1 MNKLPENVEK
11 CVEDFVDTARQ
22 AFGAD
27 LVSAILF
34 GSAATGELRA
44 TSDVN
49 LLLVIKRFE
58 QRSAD
63 LMRDPMRLAHAAIQL
78 NVMFLLEDEVKA
90 AVEAFAVKF
99 ADIAT
104 RHRVLIGHD
113 PFANINVSRD
123 SLLRRLDQVLLNLQL
138 RLRERY
144 VSLSLR
150 EEQLA
155 HFIADAAPPLR
166 SSAASILQLE
176 GRDELAGKLAL
187 EQIVAESSRPE
198 FEHLLHNMSEA
209 RKRGYLAPGV
219 APSTAMNLIQ
229 LTRYLRERAGRIQ

>member
-1 MNKLPENVEK
+1 MNNLPEDVEK
-11 CVEDFVDTARQ
+11 CVEIFVDSARQ

-27 LVSAILF
+27 LVSVVLF

-49 LLLVIKRFE
+49 LLLVTTRFE
-58 QRSAD
+58 QRCAD
-63 LMRDPMRLAHAAIQL
+63 MIRDPLRLAHAAVQL
-78 NVMFLLEDEVKA
+78 NVMFLLEDEVA
-90 AVEAFAVKF
+90 DAVEAFAVKF
-99 ADIAT
+99 ADIVT
-104 RHRVLIGHD
+104 RHRVLIGPD
-113 PFANINVSRD
+113 PFINLSVSRQAR
-123 SLLRRLDQVLLNLQL
+123 LRRLDQVLLNLQL

-176 GRDELAGKLAL
+176 GHGELAGKLAL
-187 EQIVAESSRPE
+187 EQIVAESSHPD
-198 FEHLLHNMSEA
+198 FQSILHNVSEA
-209 RKRGYLAPGV
+209 REQGHLAQGT
-219 APSTAMNLIQ
+219 APATAMNLMQ
-229 LTRYLRERAGRIQ
+229 LTRYLRERAARIQ

>member
-1 MNKLPENVEK
+1 ML
-11 CVEDFVDTARQ
+11 
-22 AFGAD
+22 
-27 LVSAILF
+27 
-34 GSAATGELRA
+34 
-44 TSDVN
+44 
-49 LLLVIKRFE
+49 
-58 QRSAD
+58 
-63 LMRDPMRLAHAAIQL
+63 LAHAAIQL

-90 AVEAFAVKF
+90 AVEAFTVKF

-113 PFANINVSRD
+113 PFANISVSRD

-176 GRDELAGKLAL
+176 GRNEIAGKSAL
-187 EQIVAESSRPE
+187 EQIVAESSKPE
-198 FEHLLHNMSEA
+198 FEHILQNMSEA
-209 RKRGYLAPGV
+209 RERGYLAPGV
-219 APSTAMNLIQ
+219 APSTAVNLIQ
-229 LTRYLRERAGRIQ
+229 LTHYLRERAGRIQGADDESI